1 MAAEDMRKLIRE
13 VRIARP
19 EINQNKNI
27 VKKQI
32 LECYKHIFDGQHG
45 NSEVFRYNFWLWQME
60 QMRKAKFVR
69 IDDKKK
75 QVDLSKLK
83 GFKPEAKDKVFSPL
97 VVTPNMNI
105 ELSSYS
111 ETYLQLMNLPDIA
124 EFALEFSEIAEN
136 LYIAESYSQETIVNN
151 MIVQLLLMN
160 GYILIEDL
168 TRGSIIEKVNRETIA
183 AAKYAALE
191 ILNRNKN
198 GKKDPATKK

>member
-1 MAAEDMRKLIRE
+1 LVDGKEITGPQMAAEDMRKLIRE

-124 EFALEFSEIAEN
+124 E
-136 LYIAESYSQETIVNN
+136 SYSQETIVNN